1 MNEIKNVIDAM
12 LGAFNSILTERMYEE
27 EDEYIRQC
35 LMESV
40 SPVIR
45 IDYHNGIVLCINR
58 DEYGNN
64 DIIKATHDY
73 GNEADVFIDGRNIF
87 DWQ

>member
-1 MNEIKNVIDAM
+1 MNEIKTVIDAM

-40 SPVIR
+40 SPVVK
-45 IDYHNGIVLCINR
+45 IDYHNGIVLFMSFDDYGMR
-58 DEYGNN
+58 D
-64 DIIKATHDY
+64 IVKASHDY
-73 GNEADVFIDGRNIF
+73 GNEADVYIDGKNIF